1 MIDKVKSPGKD
12 HFSSAEVIADLLKQ
26 EFEKDPHLYLFSPDE
41 TTSNKLDQVYVAEK
55 RAWAMP
61 QAEWDLPSA
70 ENGRI
75 VEMLSENVLTATM
88 IGHLLNCEKA
98 FLTSYEAF
106 LPIITSQLIQHCKFL
121 TQSEQAAFRP
131 KYPAFNILSTST
143 CWRQDHNGYSHQSP
157 ALISTMLSRPDNKT
171 TCLFPVDDVSAR
183 ACFYHMLNS
192 ENVVNITT
200 FNKTKEPRWIDSHH
214 ADFQLENGG
223 ASIFDFTSDKNPDF
237 ILTAA
242 GDIPTREALAAIK
255 LLKSDIP
262 EIKLRFVGITA
273 LSYGAIGT
281 ATNKLSQNTFND
293 YFTKDIPIIANF
305 HGYPVTL
312 KSILANYADAS
323 RLSVH
328 CYEDQGST
336 TTPYEMLR
344 LNHISRHDLAA
355 EIAEKFGRHDL
366 AEKYQGILSENSEY
380 AKEYGLDLVE
390 IYK

>member
-12 HFSSAEVIADLLKQ
+12 RFSSAEAIANLLK
-26 EFEKDPHLYLFSPDE
+26 EELEKDPHLYFFSPDE
-41 TTSNKLDQVYVAEK
+41 TTSNKFTAVYDVEK
-55 RAWAMP
+55 RAWALP
-61 QAEWDLPSA
+61 QAEWDLPQA

-75 VEMLSENVLTATM
+75 IEMLSENILTSVM

-121 TQSEQAAFRP
+121 TQSEQTDFRP

-171 TCLFPVDDVSAR
+171 NCLFPVDDVAAESA
-183 ACFYHMLNS
+183 FNFMLTS
-192 ENVVNITT
+192 ENVVNLTT
-200 FNKTKEPRWIDSHH
+200 FNKTNEPRWIDSNH
-214 ADFQLENGG
+214 AKFQLENGG
-223 ASIFDFTSDKNPDF
+223 ASIFDFASDKNPDF

-255 LLKSDIP
+255 LLKSEIP
-262 EIKLRFVGITA
+262 EIKLRFVGVTA
-273 LSYGAIGT
+273 LSYNAIGT
-281 ATNKLSQNTFND
+281 TDNKLSQDTFND
-293 YFTKDIPIIANF
+293 YFTKDKPIIANF
-305 HGYPVTL
+305 HGYPATL
-312 KSILANYADAS
+312 KSVLANYAATD

-328 CYEDQGST
+328 GYEDQGST

-355 EIAEKFGRHDL
+355 EIAESYGRHDL
-366 AEKYQGILSENSEY
+366 AEKYQNILAENAKY
-380 AKEYGLDLVE
+380 AADYGTDLVE